1 MKKRLIAI
9 NTTIVLGLGSVFSI
23 PAVHAS
29 SIHELQG
36 QKAQISGK
44 RSQVQTNI
52 SAAVKKITSLQE
64 SQTKLNAQIKRIDQ
78 AIADNNTKI
87 EETKE
92 KIAQTQIEVDGL
104 RSDITKLNERIAKRN
119 DVLKQRALSFQE
131 SGGDV
136 DYLSVILG
144 SSSFRDFVDR
154 VGAVA
159 TIVEADQ
166 DILKQHEA
174 DKKELKE
181 KEAAVEKKLA
191 ELTSTKVEFEGM
203 IAQIQDQ
210 KKESLILKADLK
222 KKEAETQALKKGL
235 EKTDSKLAAQEFS
248 IQKQMEQERK
258 RQAELEAARLRAAA
272 EAQARKKEMEKRMS
286 EQNRSQ
292 AQSSPTPSPSQSQS
306 QSVPASDDSPARS
319 SADSVH
325 VISGGGNPVTAG
337 YRYIGNSVYVFG
349 GGRSDSDIANGR
361 FDCSSFV
368 HWAYEQAGISLG
380 ARGSVSTDTLKNMGS
395 QVSSS
400 DMQPGDL
407 VFFNTYKTDGHVGIY
422 VGNGKFIGAQSS
434 TGVAVA
440 DMTSGYWK
448 QKFNGRVVRIR

>member
-1 MKKRLIAI
+1 MLKKRLIAI

-23 PAVHAS
+23 PAVQAS
-29 SIHELQG
+29 SIHQLQG

-52 SAAVKKITSLQE
+52 SAAVKKITNLQE

-78 AIADNNTKI
+78 AIADNNAKI

-104 RSDITKLNERIAKRN
+104 KSDITKLNDRIAKRN

-222 KKEAETQALKKGL
+222 KKETETQALKKGL

-286 EQNRSQ
+286 EQSRSQ
-292 AQSSPTPSPSQSQS
+292 AQSSPTQSQS
-306 QSVPASDDSPARS
+306 APASDASPAGS